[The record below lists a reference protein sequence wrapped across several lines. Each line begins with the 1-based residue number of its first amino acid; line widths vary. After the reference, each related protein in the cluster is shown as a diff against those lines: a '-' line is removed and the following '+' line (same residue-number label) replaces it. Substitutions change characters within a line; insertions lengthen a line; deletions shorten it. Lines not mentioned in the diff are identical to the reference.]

1 MKFLVKAITGFF
13 RGQRGIGL
21 MEVLVAVA
29 ILGFIGASVV
39 AALST
44 NYRATRITDEK
55 VTAASLASDY
65 IETIKSS
72 SYNASYPEAE
82 SYNITVP
89 IQYKVVSTT
98 ECTNDAD
105 DAESFST
112 CTGNETYQ
120 RIIVT
125 VYRESGKEV
134 LAICTARTK
143 K

>member
-21 MEVLVAVA
+21 METLVAVA
-29 ILGFIGASVV
+29 ILGFIGVSVV
-39 AALST
+39 AALDT

-55 VTAASLASDY
+55 VNAASLASAY
-65 IETIKSS
+65 IESIKSS
-72 SYNASYPEAE
+72 AYNATYPTAE

-89 IQYKVVSTT
+89 NQYNVVATT

-105 DAESFST
+105 DSESYGS
-112 CTGNETYQ
+112 CTGNETFQ

-125 VYRESGKEV
+125 VYREGGKEV
-134 LAICTARTK
+134 LAVCTARTK

>member
-1 MKFLVKAITGFF
+1 MKFLIKAITGFF
-13 RGQRGIGL
+13 RGQQGIGL
-21 MEVLVAVA
+21 METLVAVG

-39 AALST
+39 AALNT
-44 NYRATRITDEK
+44 NYRSTLITDEK
-55 VTAASLASDY
+55 VTAASLASAY
-65 IETIKSS
+65 IESIKSS
-72 SYNASYPEAE
+72 SYNATYATAE

-89 IQYKVVSTT
+89 DQYNVVATT

-105 DAESFST
+105 ADESFGS
-112 CTGNETYQ
+112 CTGTETFQ

-134 LAICTARTK
+134 LAVCTARTK

>member
-1 MKFLVKAITGFF
+1 
-13 RGQRGIGL
+13 
-21 MEVLVAVA
+21 METLVAVA

-39 AALST
+39 GALST
-44 NYRATRITDEK
+44 NYRSTRITDEK
-55 VTAASLASDY
+55 VTAASLASTY
-65 IETIKSS
+65 IEAIKSS
-72 SYNASYPEAE
+72 SYNATYPKAE

-89 IQYKVVSTT
+89 NQYKVVSTT

-105 DAESFST
+105 VDESFGT
-112 CTGNETYQ
+112 CTGNETFQ

-134 LAICTARTK
+134 LAVCTARTK